1 MRTYLPELVYGAND
15 GVVTT
20 LAVVS
25 GVTGAQLSTTIILI
39 LGFANLFADGVSM
52 GASNVLAERS
62 TLAEVDRPSLQEASK
77 NGLATFSG
85 FLVAGVVPLLAY
97 LLPFPEGSQFAWAC
111 GLSALTLFGIGA
123 GRSLFSDRAPL
134 MAGLEMLAIGAVAG
148 SVAYGV
154 GLVGG
159 RSRAGRGSSA
169 PGKAHAGS
177 GCILLAHGALRRP
190 DQEPGAGETVHL
202 RMTIDRV
209 EHVFRNCHVHPYRFL
224 DARRSAYEDRNRR
237 AVLGDAHDL
246 AQGRGLGDRLA
257 VLHEPFQMQ
266 RERLFRHRAR
276 LVQRSPGG
284 DAARKVGE
292 RDAVVTPLVLVNQAD
307 IFAHGSPQLEPR
319 LTLDALQSS
328 HRDVPLRVRDGHPS
342 GTIRVLQLDMATLA
356 SDLTP
361 TGPPKGVE
369 NLGTRHRNVP
379 SAADN
384 LYTSVCID

>member
-1 MRTYLPELVYGAND
+1 MRQIDDEKPRENGLSRWMRTYLPELVYGAND

-154 GLVGG
+154 GLVG
-159 RSRAGRGSSA
+159 RATTG
-169 PGKAHAGS
+169 
-177 GCILLAHGALRRP
+177 
-190 DQEPGAGETVHL
+190 GAG
-202 RMTIDRV
+202 
-209 EHVFRNCHVHPYRFL
+209 
-224 DARRSAYEDRNRR
+224 
-237 AVLGDAHDL
+237 
-246 AQGRGLGDRLA
+246 
-257 VLHEPFQMQ
+257 
-266 RERLFRHRAR
+266 
-276 LVQRSPGG
+276 
-284 DAARKVGE
+284 
-292 RDAVVTPLVLVNQAD
+292 
-307 IFAHGSPQLEPR
+307 
-319 LTLDALQSS
+319 
-328 HRDVPLRVRDGHPS
+328 
-342 GTIRVLQLDMATLA
+342 
-356 SDLTP
+356 
-361 TGPPKGVE
+361 
-369 NLGTRHRNVP
+369 
-379 SAADN
+379 
-384 LYTSVCID
+384 